1 MYCRQEIEMSDRD
14 GKWLPYNKTGTP
26 HECRKESEKQDT
38 KGHETDGLEKK
49 VATIDGIAALDLIPY
64 INNDHIISFVVGE
77 YKGAKIVEVY
87 SDE

>member
-26 HECRKESEKQDT
+26 HECRKEKEKESQAQSHQE
-38 KGHETDGLEKK
+38 GNKK
-49 VATIDGIAALDLIPY
+49 ITTIDGMAALDLIPHLGKP
-64 INNDHIISFVVGE
+64 IWFKESEVR
-77 YKGAKIVEVY
+77 GAKVVEVY